1 MTLFALLIGLLTLNQ
16 PQNMI
21 IFYNI
26 DDYVTLEVNGQII
39 YQNDTNDNAPNIYKE
54 VNLDK
59 YLKKGSNKVVIRLK
73 NAGCSDCPDNP
84 WSLGFEIH
92 QNGEYV
98 DDFFRESKK
107 KSQLGAEKIFWEM
120 DWIKE

>member
-1 MTLFALLIGLLTLNQ
+1 MLITTLLLGVLSFNQ

-26 DDYVTLEVNGQII
+26 DDFVSLEVNGKII
-39 YQNDTNDNAPNIYKE
+39 YKNDSNDNAPNIYKE
-54 VNLDK
+54 VSLDN

-73 NAGCSDCPDNP
+73 NAGCEDCPDNP

-92 QNGEYV
+92 QNGEYL
-98 DDFFRESKK
+98 DEFYRDSSKTK
-107 KSQLGAEKIFWEM
+107 KLGIEKVLWEM